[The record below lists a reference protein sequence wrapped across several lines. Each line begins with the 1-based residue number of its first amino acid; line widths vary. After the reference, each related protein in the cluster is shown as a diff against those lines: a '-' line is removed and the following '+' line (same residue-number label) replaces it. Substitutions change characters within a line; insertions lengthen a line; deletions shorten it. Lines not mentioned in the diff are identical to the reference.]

1 MRQGYIV
8 LATGDAKYTA
18 MAVNLA
24 ASLRVTDPG
33 RGVCLVCD
41 RGQEPRGPEAALF
54 EHVVGIT
61 GDTRFPHVMNKIR
74 VFDLSPYDSTM
85 FVDADCLL
93 AKDDV
98 DSWWRACETRPFS
111 VTGGAKRAGE
121 WKGVEV
127 SELLRAQGQD
137 YLIQMNAGVFHFT
150 RTPEGRAFFAG
161 LEAFYLDKMEELS
174 VTNYKGPNSQS
185 FELYLG
191 LYMGRLGMDCANV
204 ANRGEDSW
212 MVSTWRA
219 LWFDIAPERG
229 RCTIWKGARHLWG
242 LPFLPRQVDRLSPTF
257 PHFVALKPRRLYDRL
272 AAYYRHRAG
281 LG

>member
-1 MRQGYIV
+1 VRQGYIV
-8 LATGDAKYTA
+8 LATGSPRYVE

-24 ASLRVTDPG
+24 ASLRVMDPG
-33 RGVCLVCD
+33 RGTCLVCE
-41 RGQEPRGPEAALF
+41 RGLEPTGAEAALF
-54 EHVVGIT
+54 EHVIAME
-61 GDTRFPHVMNKIR
+61 GDARFPHVMNKIR
-74 VFDLSPYDSTM
+74 VFDLSPYESTM

-98 DSWWRACETRPFS
+98 DEWWRACETRPFS
-111 VTGGAKRAGE
+111 VTGGPKREGE

-127 SELLRAQGQD
+127 SDLLRAQGLD

-150 RTPEGRAFFAG
+150 KSPEGRAFFAG
-161 LEAFYLDKMEELS
+161 LEAFYLDKMQELA

-191 LYMGRLGMDCANV
+191 LYMGKLGMDCANV
-204 ANRGEDSW
+204 GNRGENSW

-219 LWFDIAPERG
+219 VWFDIAPEQG
-229 RCTIWKGARHLWG
+229 RCTIWKGAGHLWG
-242 LPFLPRQVDRLSPTF
+242 LPIPTRVDRLSPTF
-257 PHFVALKPRRLYDRL
+257 PHFVALKPRGLYDRL
-272 AAYYRHRAG
+272 AAGFRRRAG